1 PQQRGTDI
9 AIFSIQFKAE
19 SEKKAWDRFVTAAS
33 LDYSLPMKG
42 RDVILAGFGCA
53 GKEAMLFLEAPVS
66 CTNSPEFAYMKM
78 AHSKIMEMNSHYFTL
93 KGVTNIEGTNGF
105 ISNGDSGGPVYSTSG
120 AVIGINSAGNL
131 SAILVSNKIYNAE
144 TYHSWVG
151 FDAVRGW
158 IDSALTVD
166 KSKSPFLEFFEGVV
180 AFPDGSYVG
189 ELRNGIRSGAG
200 QMTYTDF
207 RTYNGAWLRDKR
219 NGYGEQ
225 VWAPSSK
232 YEKYVGQWI
241 DDRPEG
247 LGTLLWKDGTRYVGG
262 FKGALYDGQGHIERP
277 NGDIR
282 DGTWV
287 LDKLEGEAILTT
299 RDGTRWKENYS
310 NGARISAVK
319 I

>member
-1 PQQRGTDI
+1 MLLGKSNARTEGVLIMNCKLALLISLLLFGCGNESTTVSDLSIIGGSSVPNDATKQSMFPSTVGIVTPTGGCTGVRIGENTYLSAAHCFVKSGDEESTAKIFASNSYSTLVKITSIRRNSTYSGTASFPQERGTDI

-78 AHSKIMEMNSHYFTL
+78 ANSKIMEMNSHYFTL
-93 KGVTNIEGTNGF
+93 RGVTNIEGTNGF

-131 SAILVSNKIYNAE
+131 SAILVSNTIYNAE

-166 KSKSPFLEFFEGVV
+166 KSKS
-180 AFPDGSYVG
+180 
-189 ELRNGIRSGAG
+189 
-200 QMTYTDF
+200 
-207 RTYNGAWLRDKR
+207 
-219 NGYGEQ
+219 
-225 VWAPSSK
+225 
-232 YEKYVGQWI
+232 
-241 DDRPEG
+241 
-247 LGTLLWKDGTRYVGG
+247 
-262 FKGALYDGQGHIERP
+262 
-277 NGDIR
+277 
-282 DGTWV
+282 
-287 LDKLEGEAILTT
+287 
-299 RDGTRWKENYS
+299 
-310 NGARISAVK
+310 
-319 I
+319 